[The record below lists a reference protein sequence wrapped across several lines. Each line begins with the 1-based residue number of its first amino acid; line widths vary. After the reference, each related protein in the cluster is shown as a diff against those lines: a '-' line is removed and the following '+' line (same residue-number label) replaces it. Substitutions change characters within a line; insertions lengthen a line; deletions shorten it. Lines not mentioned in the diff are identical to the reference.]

1 MKIAIGSD
9 HRGYELKTKIIS
21 YLKDQNYEVYDC
33 GTNSTENVD
42 YTTYAFKVGESV
54 IKSEANYGIVIC
66 GTGIG
71 ISIACNKV
79 KGVRCAKVDTIK
91 EAELT
96 RRDNDANVLALN
108 GTMPIENAK
117 AIVLTF
123 LTTEFSHID
132 RYVRR
137 LSQIA
142 EYENNRGI

>member
-21 YLKDQNYEVYDC
+21 YLKNHNYEVFDY

-54 IKSEANYGIVIC
+54 TKGEVNYGIVIC

-79 KGVRCAKVDTIK
+79 KGVRCAKVDSIK

-108 GTMPIENAK
+108 GSMPSDKAE
-117 AIVLTF
+117 AIVSTF
-123 LTTEFSHID
+123 LTTDFSRID
-132 RYVRR
+132 RYIKRIN
-137 LSQIA
+137 QIA